1 MTKDEFRVQRSISS
15 IIHKIE
21 NSLKRNEPKRYRDWL
36 ESEREF
42 EQNCIQNNIIYS
54 PQKFIDLCK

>member
-1 MTKDEFRVQRSISS
+1 MTNDDFRVMRSISS
-15 IIHKIE
+15 ITKKIE
-21 NSLKRNEPKRYRDWL
+21 DSLKRNEPKRYRDWL

-54 PQKFIDLCK
+54 PQNFIDLCK